1 MTNLYLDKGAYFIR
15 LPYLV
20 YLFFIITLF
29 ITTLYFLS
37 NADNFS
43 DFKFFSYFN
52 TIKFTFFQAFLACSI
67 SSIAGFIFGLILYLS
82 NKNPKVISSLL
93 NFCFILPVIFVSFG
107 SIFFYSSN
115 GILSVI
121 FHWLSVDYNVN
132 VFSLKGIIYV
142 TSYFNIA
149 FNANFFY
156 RKLINIP
163 ENYIKV
169 LQSNGIPFLKS
180 IKLQLKNFIFSGYS
194 SVLILSFIFCIGNFT
209 IVYILSGSPNLTTIE
224 LAIYQS
230 IIFDADLMKAILLG
244 MTQLIIIMVISLS
257 LISKTNTFSTFAS
270 FKKSYHIIDKPIFID
285 YFFWIIMWTLI
296 GRVAMNIFQREDSQ
310 FFFMRV
316 FVKYTNPLIRL
327 FKPITPS
334 FIIGPLVPLY
344 VAWFFYM
351 IRFYLMPWI
360 LGYSVMGMLSF
371 PLESEISRQIYQF
384 FDSIKF

>member
-169 LQSNGIPFLKS
+169 LQSNGISFLKS

-230 IIFDADLMKAILLG
+230 IIFDADLMRAILLG

-270 FKKSYHIIDKPIFID
+270 LKNHTTI
-285 YFFWIIMWTLI
+285 
-296 GRVAMNIFQREDSQ
+296 
-310 FFFMRV
+310 
-316 FVKYTNPLIRL
+316 
-327 FKPITPS
+327 
-334 FIIGPLVPLY
+334 
-344 VAWFFYM
+344 
-351 IRFYLMPWI
+351 
-360 LGYSVMGMLSF
+360 
-371 PLESEISRQIYQF
+371 
-384 FDSIKF
+384 